1 MHPVHRKALSEAS
14 DHSTVVTKIFSGRPA
29 RAIRN
34 RLTEEMRWHEDDA
47 APFPAQRPMIAP
59 LTGAGAKANHA
70 EFMQLWAGQAA
81 RLSKA
86 EPAAEKTVRLI
97 EEAYRLLGR

>member
-1 MHPVHRKALSEAS
+1 
-14 DHSTVVTKIFSGRPA
+14 
-29 RAIRN
+29 
-34 RLTEEMRWHEDDA
+34 
-47 APFPAQRPMIAP
+47 MIAP

>member
-1 MHPVHRKALSEAS
+1 
-14 DHSTVVTKIFSGRPA
+14 
-29 RAIRN
+29 
-34 RLTEEMRWHEDDA
+34 MRWHEDAA

-59 LTGAGAKANHA
+59 LTSAGAKLNHA

-86 EPAAEKTVRLI
+86 EPAAEKTARLMH
-97 EEAYRLLGR
+97 EAEVLLGR